1 MQDTLAT
8 TATANCY
15 SKGLQKVSGHTR
27 LYRRGAVYY
36 HRAVVPADII
46 ETYGKREELISLRTK
61 DYAEALRRVR
71 IKAVEVDNRFDEHRR
86 SLLARETAPVVEEL
100 SPNQID
106 AIKVVYHAHLLE
118 EDEAVRFDGFREDHQ
133 VQPEVPT
140 PTFEEWQDTA
150 DELEEHVRKLRG
162 RFKVDRF
169 YEFEVE
175 EVSSWPGVNLKVSRG
190 SKAFKQFAAALQ
202 DGALQAFKDMRSR
215 NVGDYVPTPDPE
227 IDAAPTCPKL
237 SVVMEDWIEEKSKE
251 DWTVATSQEHR
262 VWMEQ
267 FMLLCGDKT
276 IDQYKKDDAR
286 QFKQVLLKLP
296 PNWKK
301 KAALKGM
308 SIDRAAETAATLEL
322 SPMSTTSINKV
333 LRFVGSFWRWA
344 AGQYDGVSKELFE
357 GLSLSNKRRQ
367 AKSERHPFT
376 LEELAKLFS
385 SSLFVGC
392 KSIREWKVEGPFVPI
407 TDARYWAPL
416 VSLYTGA
423 RMNEILQLYTC
434 DVVEK
439 HGVTCLSINA
449 DGDDK
454 KLKTASSER
463 YIPIHPDLTELGFL
477 KLVQKRRDADDKRL
491 FPEAAL
497 GPNGSYS
504 GPFSKHF
511 KRFLLASGIGRERV
525 SFHSLRHNFEDF
537 CRAGRLPM
545 DIVQVLQGRA
555 QRGERDRYG
564 YGEVFFRTLEDSVNE
579 IDFSSIDLSH
589 LKDNSRLLSKLSQS
603 KTDR

>member
-36 HRAVVPADII
+36 HRAVVPADIV
-46 ETYGKREELISLRTK
+46 ETYGKREELISLKTK
-61 DYAEALRRVR
+61 DHAEALRKVR
-71 IKAVEVDNRFDEHRR
+71 IKAVEVDNRFEEHRR
-86 SLLARETAPVVEEL
+86 ALRARDAAPVVDVL
-100 SPNQID
+100 SPEQIQ
-106 AIKVVYHAHLLE
+106 AIKAIYHAHLLE
-118 EDEAVRFDGFREDHQ
+118 EDEAVRMDGFREDHE
-133 VQPEVPT
+133 VQPAVST
-140 PTFEEWQDTA
+140 PTFEDWKATA
-150 DELEEHVRKLRG
+150 DELDEHVRKLRG

-175 EVSSWPGVNLKVSRG
+175 EVSSWPGVNLKVSSG
-190 SKAFKQFAAALQ
+190 TKAFKQFAAALQ
-202 DGALQAFKDMRSR
+202 DAALQAFKDMRSR
-215 NVGDYVPTPDPE
+215 NVGDYVPTPDLE
-227 IDAAPTCPKL
+227 IEVTPTCPKL
-237 SVVMEDWIEEKSKE
+237 SVVLENWIEEKSKE
-251 DWTVATSQEHR
+251 DWTEATAQEHR
-262 VWMEQ
+262 VWTEQ
-267 FMLLCGDKT
+267 FMLLCGDKP
-276 IDQYKKDDAR
+276 INQYRKDDAR

-301 KAALKGM
+301 KAALRGLP
-308 SIDRAAETAATLEL
+308 IDRAAETSVALEL

-344 AGQYDGVSKELFE
+344 AGQYDGVSKDLFD

-367 AKSERHPFT
+367 AKNERHPFT

-385 SSLFVGC
+385 SPLFVGC
-392 KSIREWKVEGPFVPI
+392 KSNREWKVEGPFVPI
-407 TDARYWAPL
+407 TDARYWVPL

-423 RMNEILQLYTC
+423 RMNEILQLYTT

-463 YIPIHPDLTELGFL
+463 FLPIHPVLAELGFL
-477 KLVQKRRDADDKRL
+477 KFVQMRRDAGEQRL
-491 FPEAAL
+491 FPETPL

-511 KRFLLASGIGRERV
+511 KRCLLAAGIDRPGV
-525 SFHSLRHNFEDF
+525 SFHSFRHNFEDF

-545 DIVQVLQGRA
+545 DMVDILQGHA
-555 QRGERDRYG
+555 QKGQRDRYG
-564 YGEVFFRTLEDSVNE
+564 YGEVFFGALRDSVHQ
-579 IDFSSIDLSH
+579 IVFTGIDLSH
-589 LKDNSRLLSKLSQS
+589 LKDNARLLTDDIND